1 MLAGEG
7 EPTNIVANELRKR
20 FGDFPLIIESSE
32 SGWTILRKRGRRL
45 GYWSA
50 AGQALF
56 APVAG
61 LLHSRS
67 RARIEAIL
75 KASGLDAAPVHSGV
89 IRLDS
94 VNSDECIARLKALAP
109 DLIVIQGTRILS
121 RRLLESAGCGFLNM
135 HAGITPGFRGCHGAY
150 WALATGR
157 PDLAGVTI
165 HWVDPGIDTGKVLKQ
180 ARISPAP
187 ADNFATYPY
196 LQLAAGVPLLTQSI
210 VEFFA
215 GGLVESLLPGHD
227 GVNSR
232 LYHHP
237 TLWSYAI
244 ARLHGVR

>member
-7 EPTNIVANELRKR
+7 EPTNIVANQLRKR
-20 FGDFPLIIESSE
+20 FGDFPLIIESCE
-32 SGWTILRKRGRRL
+32 SGWTILRKRARRL

-56 APVAG
+56 VPVAG
-61 LLHSRS
+61 LLRSRS

-75 KASGLDAAPVHSGV
+75 TGSGLDASPVHAGV
-89 IRLDS
+89 IRVHS
-94 VNSDECIARLKALAP
+94 ANSDECIAQLKALAP

-165 HWVDPGIDTGKVLKQ
+165 HWVDPGIDTGRVVKQ
-180 ARISPAP
+180 ARVRPTP
-187 ADNFATYPY
+187 EDNFSTYPY
-196 LQLAAGVPLLTQSI
+196 LQLAAGLPLLAQSI
-210 VEFFA
+210 DEFFA
-215 GGLVESLLPGHD
+215 GSLVESLLPGHD
-227 GVNSR
+227 AVNSR

-237 TLWSYAI
+237 TLWSYAM
-244 ARLHGVR
+244 ARLRGIR